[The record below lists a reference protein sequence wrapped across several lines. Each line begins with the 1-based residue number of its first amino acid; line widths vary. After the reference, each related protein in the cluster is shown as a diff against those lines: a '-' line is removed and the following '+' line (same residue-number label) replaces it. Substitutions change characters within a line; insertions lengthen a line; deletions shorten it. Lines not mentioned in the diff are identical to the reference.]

1 MRRPEERSV
10 AEYDDKERELRIAL
24 GCDHNGVELKLQ
36 LIDLLNEL
44 GHELQDFGCHDT
56 NSVDYPDV
64 AQEVAIAVGESRFE
78 QGILICGSGIGMS
91 IAANKLPGIRA
102 ALCQD
107 TVSASR
113 AREHNDA
120 NVLCLPGLF
129 IDSDAAREVVRA
141 YLEGEF
147 EGGRHA
153 RRVGKIS
160 SLEKASS
167 LETSRVPRS
176 G

>member
-1 MRRPEERSV
+1 M
-10 AEYDDKERELRIAL
+10 RIAL
-24 GCDHNGVELKLQ
+24 GCDHNGVELKLH
-36 LIDLLNEL
+36 LKDLLSEL
-44 GHELQDFGCHDT
+44 GHELHDFGCHDT

-64 AQEVAIAVGESRFE
+64 AQEVSIAIEESRFD
-78 QGILICGSGIGMS
+78 QGILICGTGIGMS
-91 IAANKLPGIRA
+91 IAANKMPGIRA

-107 TVSASR
+107 AVTARR

-120 NVLCLPGLF
+120 NVLCLSGWYADKETAQEILM
-129 IDSDAAREVVRA
+129 A

-160 SLEKASS
+160 SLEKADS
-167 LETSRVPRS
+167 LETSRAPRS

>member
-1 MRRPEERSV
+1 M
-10 AEYDDKERELRIAL
+10 
-24 GCDHNGVELKLQ
+24 GLKLHV
-36 LIDLLNEL
+36 ISLLNEL
-44 GHELQDFGCHDT
+44 GHESQDFGCYDT

-64 AQEVAIAVGESRFE
+64 AQEVAIAVGESRFD
-78 QGILICGSGIGMS
+78 QGILICGTGIGMS
-91 IAANKLPGIRA
+91 IAANKSPGIRA

-107 TVSASR
+107 AVTARR

-120 NVLCLPGLF
+120 NVLCLAGWFLDP
-129 IDSDAAREVVRA
+129 DAAGEVVRA
-141 YLEGEF
+141 YLQGEF

-160 SLEKASS
+160 SIEKSAT
-167 LETSRVPRS
+167 LETSNVSHS

>member
-1 MRRPEERSV
+1 M
-10 AEYDDKERELRIAL
+10 RIAL
-24 GCDHNGVELKLQ
+24 GCDHNGVELKLH
-36 LIDLLNEL
+36 LMDLLKEL
-44 GHELQDFGCHDT
+44 GHELQDFGCYNTD
-56 NSVDYPDV
+56 SVDYPDV
-64 AQEVAIAVGESRFE
+64 AQEVAIAIEESCFD
-78 QGILICGSGIGMS
+78 QGILICGTGIGMS
-91 IAANKLPGIRA
+91 IAANKIPGIRA

-107 TVSASR
+107 AVTARR

-120 NVLCLPGLF
+120 NVLCLAGWSADKETAQEILM
-129 IDSDAAREVVRA
+129 A

-160 SLEKASS
+160 SIEKATA
-167 LETSRVPRS
+167 LETSKALRS

>member
-1 MRRPEERSV
+1 M
-10 AEYDDKERELRIAL
+10 RIAV
-24 GCDHNGVELKLQ
+24 GCDHNGVELKLHVVN
-36 LIDLLNEL
+36 LLKEL
-44 GHELQDFGCHDT
+44 GHESRDFGCYDT
-56 NSVDYPDV
+56 NSVDYPDI
-64 AQEVAIAVGESRFE
+64 AQEVAIEVGEGRFD
-78 QGILICGSGIGMS
+78 QGLLICGTGIGMS
-91 IAANKLPGIRA
+91 IAANKTPGIRA

-107 TVSASR
+107 AVTARR

-120 NVLCLPGLF
+120 NVLCLSGWSTDP
-129 IDSDAAREVVRA
+129 DVAREIVMA

-160 SLEKASS
+160 SMEKSS
-167 LETSRVPRS
+167 TLETSNISHS

>member
-1 MRRPEERSV
+1 M
-10 AEYDDKERELRIAL
+10 RIAV
-24 GCDHNGVELKLQ
+24 GCDHNGVELKLHV
-36 LIDLLNEL
+36 ISLLREL
-44 GHELQDFGCHDT
+44 GHESQDFGCYDT

-64 AQEVAIAVGESRFE
+64 AQEVAIAVGESRFD
-78 QGILICGSGIGMS
+78 QGILICGTGIGMS
-91 IAANKLPGIRA
+91 IAANKSPGIRA

-107 TVSASR
+107 PVTARR

-120 NVLCLPGLF
+120 NVLCLSGWSLDP
-129 IDSDAAREVVRA
+129 DAAREIVRA
-141 YLEGEF
+141 YLQGEF

-160 SLEKASS
+160 SIEKSAT
-167 LETSRVPRS
+167 LETSNVSHS